1 MKNGGNYNN
10 GNDLDILEIAFLTLT
25 GLFFL
30 FYFTNAE
37 FKYSINAFYLFIGY
51 IFNYYKIVAVLYLFN
66 IFLFLTGVH
75 GMYVRF
81 FEIRLTGA
89 KLKMHNKLEKI
100 KNYDNIYKN

>member
-1 MKNGGNYNN
+1 MKNGENYN
-10 GNDLDILEIAFLTLT
+10 GRNDLDILEIAFLALT
-25 GLFFL
+25 GLFLL

-51 IFNYYKIVAVLYLFN
+51 AFNYYKVVIALYLFN
-66 IFLFLTGVH
+66 VFLFLIGVH
-75 GMYVRF
+75 GTYVRF

-100 KNYDNIYKN
+100 KNSDNIYKN